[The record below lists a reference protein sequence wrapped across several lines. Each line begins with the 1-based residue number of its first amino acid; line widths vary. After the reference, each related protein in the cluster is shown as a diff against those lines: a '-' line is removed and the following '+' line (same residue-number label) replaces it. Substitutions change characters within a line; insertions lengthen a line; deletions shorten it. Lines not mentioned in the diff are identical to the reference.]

1 MRKSC
6 KKIIVI
12 SIILSVLITFTC
24 CFSCLYLCGAKE
36 KKAKEYLANNYCHNE
51 KVVYCND
58 FYVLV
63 NGIKYV
69 VPRLSSFDYYR
80 VIARD
85 ENYLLC
91 YFDAI
96 AFNKY
101 HEEPETHINFYK
113 CEYES
118 NNFTLVRQIPLSSI
132 LYHQKAIVIY
142 RSDDGKLLKYNAIEN
157 METEY
162 FGEIPSATSR
172 YSWRKEGVTF
182 ADAKFF
188 ITDLT
193 SGKEIKLTDYKNNL
207 LSLEPA
213 KYLNDNLNLRF
224 YKVIT
229 TEDKVYVQC
238 SSAYIGITA
247 IITTYEFDFDTGK
260 FTFVDWIG
268 DVDPETLDTYFL

>member
-1 MRKSC
+1 
-6 KKIIVI
+6 
-12 SIILSVLITFTC
+12 
-24 CFSCLYLCGAKE
+24 
-36 KKAKEYLANNYCHNE
+36 
-51 KVVYCND
+51 
-58 FYVLV
+58 
-63 NGIKYV
+63 
-69 VPRLSSFDYYR
+69 
-80 VIARD
+80 
-85 ENYLLC
+85 
-91 YFDAI
+91 
-96 AFNKY
+96 
-101 HEEPETHINFYK
+101 
-113 CEYES
+113 
-118 NNFTLVRQIPLSSI
+118 
-132 LYHQKAIVIY
+132 
-142 RSDDGKLLKYNAIEN
+142 